1 MTAPPPGPWLAD
13 PRLARA
19 FALLRDGGH
28 RAWAAGG
35 AVRDDLM
42 GRAPGD
48 VDLATDATPDRVV
61 ALAAAAGIKA
71 VPTGFDHG
79 TVTLVVD
86 GRPFEVTTLRRD
98 VETDGRHAVVR
109 FGADL
114 AEDAARRD
122 FTLNALYRAPDG
134 TLLDPIGGLPDA
146 LARKVRFVGDARARV
161 REDHLRSLRFFR
173 FHATHGDPEA
183 GLDPDALDAVARHLE
198 GLDALSRERV
208 TAELLKLLAAPDPA
222 PAAAGMRATGALA
235 RVLPGASDALLAPLV
250 HVEGLLGLPPEPLRR
265 LAALGGEA
273 SGLRLSRAQARRLA
287 ALRDAA
293 ASAMGAG
300 ELGYRLGAD
309 APAALALRAAA
320 QGRPVAAAE
329 AEAARAACGLRLPV
343 TAADLA
349 PLAGPAL
356 GERLRAVER
365 AWIAGGFRAG
375 REALLGE

>member
-273 SGLRLSRAQARRLA
+273 SGLRLSRAPARRLA

-300 ELGYRLGAD
+300 
-309 APAALALRAAA
+309 
-320 QGRPVAAAE
+320 
-329 AEAARAACGLRLPV
+329 
-343 TAADLA
+343 
-349 PLAGPAL
+349 
-356 GERLRAVER
+356 
-365 AWIAGGFRAG
+365 
-375 REALLGE
+375 